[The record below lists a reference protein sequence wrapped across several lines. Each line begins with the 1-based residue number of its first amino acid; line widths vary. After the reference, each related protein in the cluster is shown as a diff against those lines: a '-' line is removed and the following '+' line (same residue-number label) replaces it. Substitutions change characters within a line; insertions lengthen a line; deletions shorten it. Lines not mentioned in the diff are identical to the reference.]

1 MRRFLHYL
9 FNSFLFLVV
18 SMAVLVGVVLWQIS
32 RELPLPACRWLETKL
47 SQGPV
52 SITFKQASF
61 DPMKGIQLRDVR
73 VHLKRSLGNP
83 LLRAEGI
90 RLSGRIYRHRRP
102 AEWIDSITFSGLTVD
117 PFLSWPISSAGK
129 PLIEWGEL
137 FDPSQLYGALF
148 SRPVEIVIET
158 SSIFS
163 VEVERAV
170 FALRSRKNRLFLD
183 DVRLDFQTVQ
193 FRERVDGW
201 LTYDFVRQ
209 KLEANAAGTLTPD
222 VIENLCLFLEG
233 ADAVAIF
240 QEFGDYAAPLSVS
253 GSMLVEPSSKTNGPL
268 LFDMRV
274 VAQSTGARF
283 RGVPFKSLKLAMQWL
298 QDDVERRLTI
308 APLAVHTEEGHV
320 DIAVAHYPAK
330 WVTDFTFSS
339 DLPHQT
345 LLEAMHIDLRQYT
358 TNLQIN
364 ASPSLTVSGT
374 IADVKAQ
381 RETTIQGRMVC
392 DQLAYDNFNLSH
404 VRADF
409 LCQGTN
415 RLDISAFSANCYGGS
430 LTGHAQIERMPDR
443 APPAVALGLVIQDV
457 DLAALVADKGL
468 ESEVGGA
475 LSGQIELTF
484 PWRKQALDKIVGQGY
499 ISVKNGAILRVPVF
513 AGLTD
518 FLGRNVPGV
527 DALLMQSN
535 ASLPLVVTNGLVV
548 IDNFKVEGNLFS
560 LSAKG
565 KCHLTEPGYPVH
577 GVTQLRF
584 FKQKTLIGMLAR
596 LVTLPVSKMM
606 EFRLSG
612 PVTHPEWSYI
622 GLIDRLLDT
631 FRSDP
636 EAADEDAA
644 VITTE
649 TP

>member
-1 MRRFLHYL
+1 MRWFLHFIFRL
-9 FNSFLFLVV
+9 LLFLVV
-18 SMAVLVGVVLWQIS
+18 SIAVLLGVVLWQIS
-32 RELPLPACRWLETKL
+32 RDLPLPACRWLETKL

-52 SITFKQASF
+52 SITFKQASV
-61 DPMKGIQLRDVR
+61 DLRKGIQLRDVR

-90 RLSGRIYRHRRP
+90 RLSGRIYRNRRP
-102 AEWIDSITFSGLTVD
+102 AEWIDSIAFHGLTVD
-117 PFLSWPISSAGK
+117 PFLSLPISRTGK
-129 PLIEWGEL
+129 PLIEWVLL
-137 FDPSQLYGALF
+137 FDPSQPYGALF
-148 SRPVEIVIET
+148 SRPVEIIIEA

-163 VEVERAV
+163 VEVERAA
-170 FALRSRKNRLFLD
+170 FALRSEKNRLFLE
-183 DVRLDFQTVQ
+183 DVRVDFQAEQ

-253 GSMLVEPSSKTNGPL
+253 GSMLVEASSRPGGPFL
-268 LFDMRV
+268 ADMRV

-283 RGVPFKSLKLAMQWL
+283 RGVPFKRLNLALQWL
-298 QDDVERRLTI
+298 RDDVDRRLTI
-308 APLAVHTEEGHV
+308 APIVVHTEEGHAE
-320 DIAVAHYPAK
+320 IAIAYYPAK
-330 WVTDFTFSS
+330 QVTDFTLHS
-339 DLPHQT
+339 DLPCQT
-345 LLEAMHIDLRQYT
+345 LLDAMQVDLRQFT

-374 IADVKAQ
+374 IADVKSQ
-381 RETTIQGRMVC
+381 RETMIQGRIVC
-392 DQLAYDNFNLSH
+392 DQLTYDKFNLSH

-409 LCQGTN
+409 VCQGTN
-415 RLDISAFSANCYGGS
+415 HLDISGFSANCYGGS
-430 LTGHAQIERMPDR
+430 LTGHAQIERMPDLPSPR
-443 APPAVALGLVIQDV
+443 VTLGLGIQDV

-468 ESEVGGA
+468 ESEIGGA
-475 LSGQIELTF
+475 LSGQIALTF
-484 PWRKQALDKIVGQGY
+484 PWRKQALDKIVGQG
-499 ISVKNGAILRVPVF
+499 IFAVKNGAILRVPVF

-535 ASLPLVVTNGLVV
+535 ASLPLVVTNGVV
-548 IDNFKVEGNLFS
+548 LIDDFRVEGNLFS
-560 LSAKG
+560 LYAKG
-565 KCHLTEPGYPVH
+565 KCHLTEPGYPVN

-606 EFRLSG
+606 EFRMSG
-612 PVTHPEWSYI
+612 PVTNPEWSYI
-622 GLIDRLLDT
+622 GLIDRILDT

-636 EAADEDAA
+636 EAAHEDAA